1 MTNQYEDIIAGDVAN
16 PHEISTTFDAIGG
29 LGETKRALQEIILP
43 LLRPELFA
51 SGNLLKPVK
60 GCMLYGP
67 PGTGKTLL
75 AKALAKE
82 CQACFINVRT
92 STLQSKW
99 FGDAN
104 KLVAA
109 VFSLGGSSSRASSSS
124 TRWTR
129 SWARARTASTR
140 RTRA

>member
-1 MTNQYEDIIAGDVAN
+1 MLTVFVCACVCLCAPRPPPRRAG
-16 PHEISTTFDAIGG
+16 S
-29 LGETKRALQEIILP
+29 
-43 LLRPELFA
+43 LLR
-51 SGNLLKPVK
+51 PVK

-104 KLVAA
+104 KLVSA
-109 VFSLGGSSSRASSSS
+109 VFSLAWKVRDVHF
-124 TRWTR
+124 
-129 SWARARTASTR
+129 
-140 RTRA
+140 

>member
-1 MTNQYEDIIAGDVAN
+1 
-16 PHEISTTFDAIGG
+16 
-29 LGETKRALQEIILP
+29 
-43 LLRPELFA
+43 
-51 SGNLLKPVK
+51 
-60 GCMLYGP
+60 MLYGP

-104 KLVAA
+104 KLVSA
-109 VFSLGGSSSRASSSS
+109 VFSLAWKVRDVHF
-124 TRWTR
+124 
-129 SWARARTASTR
+129 
-140 RTRA
+140 